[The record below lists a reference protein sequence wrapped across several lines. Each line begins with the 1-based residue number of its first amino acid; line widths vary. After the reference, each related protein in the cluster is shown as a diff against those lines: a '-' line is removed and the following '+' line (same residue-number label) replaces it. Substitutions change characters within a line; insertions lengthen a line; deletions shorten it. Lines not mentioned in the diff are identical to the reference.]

1 MQRTRNDEK
10 KVKLAIL
17 KTVMKTLGL
26 LGERYIVLVNDL
38 LPFITETL
46 HDVDIQVNIYIY
58 YIRLKRLVKKLLF
71 SWKIYRVKI

>member
-1 MQRTRNDEK
+1 
-10 KVKLAIL
+10 
-17 KTVMKTLGL
+17 MKTLGL

-46 HDVDIQVNIYIY
+46 HDIDIQVNIYIN